1 MSVILKFTIRNIK
14 EKKFRTFLILFSI
27 MISSALFF
35 ASGAMSGS
43 VAQVMVDRMRSSV
56 GASEI
61 IIHANEKS
69 PSGYMTTSA
78 AEAFRE
84 DMDFIVGNVFGQG
97 IYKADSKEIF
107 KIDLNG
113 YVFSELQMMNP
124 VALEAE
130 YKLHPFSGKKIIL
143 SSATAEK
150 LKLTLGD
157 SMELKINDVRHRFVI
172 CEIGRASCRERV
184 YHPV

>member
-43 VAQVMVDRMRSSV
+43 VAQMLVDRMRSSV

-69 PSGYMTTSA
+69 PSEYMTTSA

-84 DMDFIVGNVFGQG
+84 DMDFIASNVFCQG
-97 IYKADSKEIF
+97 MYKTDSKETF

-124 VALEAE
+124 VALE
-130 YKLHPFSGKKIIL
+130 
-143 SSATAEK
+143 
-150 LKLTLGD
+150 
-157 SMELKINDVRHRFVI
+157 
-172 CEIGRASCRERV
+172 
-184 YHPV
+184 